1 MQEIFLGV
9 GLFTSIVLMLA
20 LLILLARFG
29 LVPRGNVTINVN
41 DERDLSVPVG
51 GRLLGALHTT
61 GVVHANRSEFPG
73 ENIA

>member
-1 MQEIFLGV
+1 MQEIILGV

-41 DERDLSVPVG
+41 DERDLSVAVG
-51 GRLLGALHTT
+51 G
-61 GVVHANRSEFPG
+61 
-73 ENIA
+73 